1 MTLKEIEYLLAIAQH
16 ASISKAARA
25 LYVAQPSLTH
35 AIQTVEKEVGFR
47 IFERGRSGV
56 TVTERGEELLSDIR
70 TVYERMAVVQSKYV
84 ERQLER
90 LEFSVSVQHFSPAR
104 EAIPAFLAGIEEPF
118 YNVKFLEGQITD
130 VIADVAAGRSEIGF
144 LHFPDEKEPVIL
156 KELRNEKLEFYGI
169 MRSAPC
175 LLLSREHPLA
185 ESAEPLSPQ
194 DMAPYPLV
202 SYDYEIYGVP
212 LLQADRRIVVSDSLT
227 MLNLLVHTKA
237 CAVGVV
243 FLGNH
248 LLAEN
253 GVVTRSLRG
262 VKPLRFGWI
271 KKADTLLQP
280 LAKRYLRML
289 NPE

>member
-118 YNVKFLEGQITD
+118 YNVKFL
-130 VIADVAAGRSEIGF
+130 
-144 LHFPDEKEPVIL
+144 
-156 KELRNEKLEFYGI
+156 
-169 MRSAPC
+169 
-175 LLLSREHPLA
+175 
-185 ESAEPLSPQ
+185 
-194 DMAPYPLV
+194 
-202 SYDYEIYGVP
+202 
-212 LLQADRRIVVSDSLT
+212 
-227 MLNLLVHTKA
+227 
-237 CAVGVV
+237 
-243 FLGNH
+243 
-248 LLAEN
+248 
-253 GVVTRSLRG
+253 
-262 VKPLRFGWI
+262 
-271 KKADTLLQP
+271 
-280 LAKRYLRML
+280 
-289 NPE
+289 